1 MSLLQYTGATVR
13 TATVEVAGSSMAPA
27 TSSPSDTVTEKLLVH
42 SLGGWHFVVR
52 SVPCFATDVSLGD
65 IVHCQDREGV
75 LHLDEV
81 SVRGGASTLRLLV
94 DHAHEPLS
102 EDLLCEHPAAAS
114 GWPGMRERIA
124 GQLTTVGCTVER
136 LGRHLLAVS
145 IGPDVDMASIE
156 QFLNELAADG
166 VLQIQPGYIHQ

>member
-1 MSLLQYTGATVR
+1 MSLPQYTGAMVR
-13 TATVEVAGSSMAPA
+13 TATVEVTGSSMAPA
-27 TSSPSDTVTEKLLVH
+27 TSSSSGTTTEKLLVH
-42 SLGGWHFVVR
+42 GIGGWHFVLR
-52 SVPCFATDVSLGD
+52 SVPCFATGLSLGD
-65 IVHCQDREGV
+65 IVHCQDRDGT
-75 LHLDEV
+75 LHLDGV
-81 SVRGGASTLRLLV
+81 SVRGGASTLRLLI
-94 DHAHEPLS
+94 DDAHEPLA
-102 EDLLCEHPAAAS
+102 DNLLWDHPAAAA

-145 IGPDVDMASIE
+145 IGPDVDMTSIE